1 MNAVR
6 FLKAELR
13 KKILDERRAIPVD
26 EWLSKSD
33 KICEQFLN
41 WDLYKN
47 ADLVHC
53 YVSIN
58 ERKEVNTLPLLRK
71 MLKDGKKTAT
81 SITRFEELQLEHSLI
96 ESPDDLVPNK
106 WGIPEPKTIIP
117 VEIKELD
124 VIIIPMAAAD
134 RKGNRLGYGKG
145 FYDRFLAK
153 TRAVKVGFIFSDFVL
168 DEIPAE
174 SFDIRMDYLVTEKDI
189 LAVQQ

>member
-6 FLKAELR
+6 FLKAKLR

-33 KICEQFLN
+33 KICEHFLN
-41 WDLYKN
+41 WDLYKT

-134 RKGNRLGYGKG
+134 R
-145 FYDRFLAK
+145 
-153 TRAVKVGFIFSDFVL
+153 
-168 DEIPAE
+168 
-174 SFDIRMDYLVTEKDI
+174 
-189 LAVQQ
+189 